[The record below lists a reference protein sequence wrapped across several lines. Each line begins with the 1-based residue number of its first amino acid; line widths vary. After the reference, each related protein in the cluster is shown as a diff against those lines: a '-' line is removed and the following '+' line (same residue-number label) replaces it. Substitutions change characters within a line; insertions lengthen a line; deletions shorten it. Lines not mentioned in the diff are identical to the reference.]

1 MSLESIMSQLSQQA
15 SSSAQGLE
23 NNVSD
28 LDINDPS
35 AMLQVQFALQKYS
48 SLVNYQSSLI
58 KTVRDLVSGIISK
71 IN

>member
-23 NNVSD
+23 NSVGD

-58 KTVRDLVSGIISK
+58 KTVKDLVSGIINK

>member
-1 MSLESIMSQLSQQA
+1 MSLESILSQFSQQA
-15 SSSAQGLE
+15 SNGVNSLE
-23 NNVSD
+23 RSVSD

-35 AMLQVQFALQKYS
+35 AMLEVQFALQKYS